1 MGLVFY
7 AGVMMIVVGIF
18 QALEG
23 LAAILDDSLFA
34 VAAEYAYDI
43 DVSTWGWV
51 HLIWGIV
58 VGVAGVFVLTGGALW
73 ARIIG
78 IVVAALSAIINFLYI
93 PYYPIWSLL
102 IIALA
107 VVVIWALA
115 THRGEVRL

>member
-1 MGLVFY
+1 
-7 AGVMMIVVGIF
+7 MMIVVGIF
-18 QALEG
+18 QSLEG

-43 DVSTWGWV
+43 DVSAWGWV
-51 HLIWGIV
+51 HLLWGIIA
-58 VGVAGVFVLTGGALW
+58 GVAGVFVLTSGALW

-115 THRGEVRL
+115 THRGEVQL